1 MSVLILHPNK
11 LRPGVWYQ
19 RDDRRLISIPDW
31 LAAVLISIGL
41 HAAALPWLPA
51 PQSQIEPVLEQV
63 RQSLVVMLGAET
75 AQDATAALE
84 MPIVSLDAIPTEP
97 ALEALAPTEVAL
109 ADSAASVELPLQA
122 SAPVSVLALDAS
134 VSEQAQFAT
143 ADIAYSEVALS
154 SLVIETGLEAQETI
168 VARDLQTTD
177 VATQTTKDSSKTAAA
192 DPLTNS
198 MVGRFGSVP
207 GIDSAYQQRL
217 ASHIQGFVAYVKK
230 IAEDRKMEGQA
241 MVRYEI
247 DRTGSLLQAE
257 ITRSTGYAELDE
269 AILKML
275 EFASPMIPLPDEHPT
290 GRQFFG
296 QTISVWL
303 KSVAASQ

>member
-1 MSVLILHPNK
+1 MSLLILHPNK

-19 RDDRRLISIPDW
+19 RDERRLVSIPDW
-31 LAAVLISIGL
+31 LAALLISVGL
-41 HAAALPWLPA
+41 HAVALPWLPA
-51 PQSQIEPVLEQV
+51 PESRIEPVLEQV

-75 AQDATAALE
+75 AQDAAAALE
-84 MPIVSLDAIPTEP
+84 MPTVSLDAIPTEP
-97 ALEALAPTEVAL
+97 ALEAIAPNEVVL
-109 ADSAASVELPLQA
+109 ADAAAAVELPMQA

-134 VSEQAQFAT
+134 VSEQAQFAS
-143 ADIAYSEVALS
+143 ADVAYSEVALS
-154 SLVIETGLEAQETI
+154 SLVIETGLEAQETV
-168 VARDLQTTD
+168 VARDLQATD
-177 VATQTTKDSSKTAAA
+177 AVTQTAKSSAKADSGAS
-192 DPLTNS
+192 S
-198 MVGRFGSVP
+198 MIGRYGSVP
-207 GIDSAYQQRL
+207 GIDAAYQKRL

-247 DRTGSLLQAE
+247 DRTGALLQAE
-257 ITRSTGYAELDE
+257 ITRSTGYAELDA

-303 KSVAASQ
+303 KSVALSQ

>member
-1 MSVLILHPNK
+1 MSLLILHPNK

-19 RDDRRLISIPDW
+19 RDERRLVSIPDW
-31 LAAVLISIGL
+31 LAALLISVGL
-41 HAAALPWLPA
+41 HAVALPWLPA
-51 PQSQIEPVLEQV
+51 PESRIEPVLEQV

-75 AQDATAALE
+75 AQDAAAALE
-84 MPIVSLDAIPTEP
+84 MPTVSLDAIPTEP
-97 ALEALAPTEVAL
+97 VLEAIAPNEVVL
-109 ADSAASVELPLQA
+109 ADAVAAVELPMQA

-134 VSEQAQFAT
+134 VSEQAQFAS
-143 ADIAYSEVALS
+143 ADVAYSEVALS
-154 SLVIETGLEAQETI
+154 SLVIETGLEAQETV
-168 VARDLQTTD
+168 VARDLQATD
-177 VATQTTKDSSKTAAA
+177 AVTQTAKNSAKA
-192 DPLTNS
+192 DPGASS
-198 MVGRFGSVP
+198 MIGRYGSVP
-207 GIDSAYQQRL
+207 GIDAAYQKRL

-247 DRTGSLLQAE
+247 DRTGALLQAE
-257 ITRSTGYAELDE
+257 ITRSTGYAELDA

-303 KSVAASQ
+303 KSVALSQ

>member
-1 MSVLILHPNK
+1 MSLLILHPNK

-19 RDDRRLISIPDW
+19 RDERRLVSIPDW
-31 LAAVLISIGL
+31 LAALLISVGL
-41 HAAALPWLPA
+41 HAVALPWLPA
-51 PQSQIEPVLEQV
+51 PESRIEPVLEQV

-75 AQDATAALE
+75 AQDAAAALE
-84 MPIVSLDAIPTEP
+84 MPTVSLDAIPTEP
-97 ALEALAPTEVAL
+97 ALEAIAPNEVVL
-109 ADSAASVELPLQA
+109 ADTAAAVELPMQA
-122 SAPVSVLALDAS
+122 STPVSVLALDAS
-134 VSEQAQFAT
+134 VSEQAQFAS
-143 ADIAYSEVALS
+143 ADVAYSEVALS
-154 SLVIETGLEAQETI
+154 SLVIETGLEAQETV
-168 VARDLQTTD
+168 VARDLQATD
-177 VATQTTKDSSKTAAA
+177 AVTQTAKNSAKADSDAS
-192 DPLTNS
+192 S
-198 MVGRFGSVP
+198 MIGRYGSVP
-207 GIDSAYQQRL
+207 GIDAAYQKRL

-247 DRTGSLLQAE
+247 DRTGALLQAE
-257 ITRSTGYAELDE
+257 ITRSTGYAELDA

-303 KSVAASQ
+303 KSVALSQ

>member
-1 MSVLILHPNK
+1 MSLLILHPNK

-19 RDDRRLISIPDW
+19 RDERRLVSIPDW
-31 LAAVLISIGL
+31 LAALLISVGL
-41 HAAALPWLPA
+41 HAVALPWLPA
-51 PQSQIEPVLEQV
+51 PESRIEPVLEQV

-75 AQDATAALE
+75 AQDAAAALE
-84 MPIVSLDAIPTEP
+84 MPTVSLDAVPTEP
-97 ALEALAPTEVAL
+97 ALEAIAPNEVVL
-109 ADSAASVELPLQA
+109 ADAAAAVELPMQA

-134 VSEQAQFAT
+134 VSEQAQFAS
-143 ADIAYSEVALS
+143 ADVAYSEVALS
-154 SLVIETGLEAQETI
+154 SLVIETGLEAQETV
-168 VARDLQTTD
+168 VARDLQAAD
-177 VATQTTKDSSKTAAA
+177 AVTQTAKNSAKADSGAG
-192 DPLTNS
+192 S
-198 MVGRFGSVP
+198 MIGRYGSVP
-207 GIDSAYQQRL
+207 GIDAAYQKRL

-247 DRTGSLLQAE
+247 DRTGALLQAE
-257 ITRSTGYAELDE
+257 ITRSTGYAELDA

-303 KSVAASQ
+303 KSVALSQ

>member
-1 MSVLILHPNK
+1 VSLLILHPNK

-19 RDDRRLISIPDW
+19 RDERRLVSIPDW
-31 LAAVLISIGL
+31 LAALLISVGL
-41 HAAALPWLPA
+41 HAVALPWLPA
-51 PQSQIEPVLEQV
+51 PESRLEPVLEQV

-75 AQDATAALE
+75 AQDAAAALE
-84 MPIVSLDAIPTEP
+84 MPTVSLDAIPTEP
-97 ALEALAPTEVAL
+97 ALEAIAPNEVVL
-109 ADSAASVELPLQA
+109 ADTAAAVELPMQA

-134 VSEQAQFAT
+134 VSEQAQFAS
-143 ADIAYSEVALS
+143 ADVAYSEVALS
-154 SLVIETGLEAQETI
+154 SLVIETGLEAQETV
-168 VARDLQTTD
+168 VARDLQATD
-177 VATQTTKDSSKTAAA
+177 AVTQTAKNSAKADSDAS
-192 DPLTNS
+192 S
-198 MVGRFGSVP
+198 MIGRYGSVP
-207 GIDSAYQQRL
+207 GIDAAYQKRL

-247 DRTGSLLQAE
+247 DRTGALLQAE
-257 ITRSTGYAELDE
+257 ITRSTGYAELDA

-303 KSVAASQ
+303 KSVALSQ

>member
-1 MSVLILHPNK
+1 VSLLILHPNK

-19 RDDRRLISIPDW
+19 RDERRLVSVPDW
-31 LAAVLISIGL
+31 LAALLISVGL
-41 HAAALPWLPA
+41 HAVALPWLPA
-51 PQSQIEPVLEQV
+51 PESRIEPVLEQV

-75 AQDATAALE
+75 AQDAAAALE
-84 MPIVSLDAIPTEP
+84 MPTVSLDAIPTEP
-97 ALEALAPTEVAL
+97 ALEAIAPNEVVL
-109 ADSAASVELPLQA
+109 ADTAAAVELPMQA
-122 SAPVSVLALDAS
+122 STPVSVLALDAS
-134 VSEQAQFAT
+134 VSEQAQFAS
-143 ADIAYSEVALS
+143 ADVAYSEVALS
-154 SLVIETGLEAQETI
+154 SLVIETGLEAQETV
-168 VARDLQTTD
+168 VARDLQATD
-177 VATQTTKDSSKTAAA
+177 AVTQTVKNSAKADSGAS
-192 DPLTNS
+192 S
-198 MVGRFGSVP
+198 MIGRYGSVP
-207 GIDSAYQQRL
+207 GIDAAYQKRL

-247 DRTGSLLQAE
+247 DRTGALLQAE
-257 ITRSTGYAELDE
+257 ITRSTGYAELDA

-303 KSVAASQ
+303 KSAALSQ